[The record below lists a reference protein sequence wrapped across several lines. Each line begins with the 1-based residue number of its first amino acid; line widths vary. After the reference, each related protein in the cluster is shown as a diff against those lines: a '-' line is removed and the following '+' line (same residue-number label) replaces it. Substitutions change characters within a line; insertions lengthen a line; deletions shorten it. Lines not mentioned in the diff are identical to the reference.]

1 MQSDKVLRMDGIS
14 KKFRK
19 GELSD
24 SLRDALPALAA
35 KLLVRANGKA
45 PSPRK
50 FWAVKDVSLAVRA
63 AKPWGLSVTT
73 EPARARS
80 SSC

>member
-1 MQSDKVLRMDGIS
+1 MDGIW

-19 GELSD
+19 GELFD

-45 PSPRK
+45 PSPRE
-50 FWAVKDVSLAVRA
+50 FWAVKDVSLAV
-63 AKPWGLSVTT
+63 WGLSVTT